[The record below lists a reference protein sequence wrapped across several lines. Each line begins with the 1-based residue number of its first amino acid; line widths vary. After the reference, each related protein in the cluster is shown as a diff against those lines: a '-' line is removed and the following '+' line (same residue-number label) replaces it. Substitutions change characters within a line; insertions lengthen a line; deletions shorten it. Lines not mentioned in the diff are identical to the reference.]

1 MRKTK
6 LSEVHDAL
14 DEQLSKYI
22 GIMKYHLVPE
32 KCDNIAC
39 FVKTKIKFKIP
50 KCRTLLNVC
59 KFVNQNIYHIFK
71 SNYTVHS

>member
-39 FVKTKIKFKIP
+39 FVKNKIKF
-50 KCRTLLNVC
+50 
-59 KFVNQNIYHIFK
+59 
-71 SNYTVHS
+71 